1 MVKGQTFTLEAV
13 LTTVIVFATV
23 FYLTIS
29 FPLTT
34 PRSYTLDEIYVRDVF
49 NLIGN
54 GTLKESLLCWNGEVI
69 YGGAISEDFNRS
81 FTCSTKL
88 GYYLRTLLDNESFAY
103 NIYVTFISNGT
114 KRELKFIYD
123 GVPPP
128 NSILLSR
135 IVPIYDWD
143 KGSIK
148 NFIPDEFES
157 KLYNVLYVRVIV
169 WRV

>member
-34 PRSYTLDEIYVRDVF
+34 PKSYTLDEIYVCDVF

-54 GTLKESLLCWNGEVI
+54 GMVKL

-81 FTCSTKL
+81 FTCSTRL
-88 GYYLRTLLDNESFAY
+88 GYYLRILLDNESFAY
-103 NIYVTFISNGT
+103 NIYVAFISNGT

-128 NSILLSR
+128 NSILLSM

-143 KGSIK
+143 KGLNK
-148 NFIPDEFES
+148 EF
-157 KLYNVLYVRVIV
+157 YTRRV
-169 WRV
+169 